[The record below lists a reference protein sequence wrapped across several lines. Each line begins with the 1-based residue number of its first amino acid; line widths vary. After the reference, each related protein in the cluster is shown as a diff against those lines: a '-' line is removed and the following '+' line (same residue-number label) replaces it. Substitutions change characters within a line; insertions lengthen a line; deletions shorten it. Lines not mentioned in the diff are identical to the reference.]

1 MTCYEMQAPSPDR
14 RTSTEGGAVLVMRR
28 LWAGAPRYF
37 LSAVGPDGDDAPRLG
52 ESPGRWAGAGAGARG
67 LVGLVEGTALRQVLP
82 EGAGRVTGFDFT
94 FAAPK
99 SLSVLHALGS
109 VPVADAVQRAHDAAV
124 TAGLAYLE
132 RHACAVRIAGEVV
145 TAPGLVAATFRH
157 RTSRASD
164 PHLHTH
170 ALVVNVARG
179 PDARERALHTAL
191 LYAERRGAAATY
203 HVVLRGQLT
212 TEIGL
217 RWEPPRGGR
226 SDAREVP
233 AAVRAAFS
241 RRRAA
246 VLNEAWGEVGARRW
260 AERVTRP
267 DRSGLVD
274 IERLTAGWHRRAGV
288 LSWSPPGPGPGRV
301 PRIGGLA
308 DVPPAADR
316 WGRADVLVA
325 LADRWVDG
333 GRAADLEDAAR
344 RVLASPE
351 VVAVGRRFTTEAALA
366 RAEAVA
372 VAFRGRWVDGDVE
385 SLDRLRREVARD
397 GRRLVVVVGDAAAA
411 DHAHARTGAPSVT
424 SAMAGATIERLRPGD
439 VVVVRSPERL
449 PSQHVA
455 AVLDAVSRSGVAVLA
470 GSPARHRDAPGM
482 AVADAPAR
490 HRGAPGMAVADAPA
504 RHRDAPGMAVADA
517 PAVTVPGPPGDVITS
532 PCAVTAA
539 DTAIGDWLAC
549 RRTGAAAVLV
559 AAPEEVIALND
570 RARAALRAAG
580 LLGAPEVGG
589 FATGDVLR
597 FTRGR
602 PASGIARHAVAEVV
616 AVDVASG
623 VVDAR
628 LGHGRRLTLSGPE
641 LRGVV
646 HAHVVPPSPSLVA
659 GRGDV
664 FVVGGPSIAARHV
677 GTGHLHRYVTA
688 AVPEHSHH
696 LAARQLDL
704 GAGLSR

>member
-333 GRAADLEDAAR
+333 GRAADLEDAAH
-344 RVLASPE
+344 RVLGAPE
-351 VVAVGRRFTTEAALA
+351 VVAVGRRFTTRAAIA
-366 RAEAVA
+366 RSEAVA
-372 VAFRGRWVDGDVE
+372 VALRGRWIDGDAE

-455 AVLDAVSRSGVAVLA
+455 AVLDAASRSGVAVLA
-470 GSPARHRDAPGM
+470 GS
-482 AVADAPAR
+482 
-490 HRGAPGMAVADAPA
+490 PA